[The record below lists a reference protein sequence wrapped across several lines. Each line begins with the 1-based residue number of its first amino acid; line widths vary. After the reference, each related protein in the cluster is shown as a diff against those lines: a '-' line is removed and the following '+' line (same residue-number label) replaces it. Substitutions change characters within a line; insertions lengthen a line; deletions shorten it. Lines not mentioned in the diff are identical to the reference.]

1 MRILAFDT
9 ATEACSAAVCMG
21 DRVVSRFREAP
32 RAQAELLL
40 PMIQSVLDEAGLVL
54 AELDALAFG
63 RGPGSFTGVRLAAS
77 VAQGLAF
84 GASLPVLPVST
95 LAAVALEGLR
105 RAPRADAILA
115 CNDARM
121 SEVYWCPFAREDGG
135 LPRPLGPERVG
146 PPGAVALPDAVPGQ
160 ARALWVGA
168 GRGFLAQASLGP
180 RLEMLGEVFADLP
193 PSAEAMLPLARRD
206 FASGQ
211 ALPAAEALPVY
222 VRDNVAKPVS
232 HS

>member
-1 MRILAFDT
+1 MRILAIDT
-9 ATEACSAAVCMG
+9 ATEACSVALCLG
-21 DRVVSRFREAP
+21 DRVVSRFSEAP

-40 PMIQSVLDEAGLVL
+40 PMIQSVLEEAGVAL

-95 LAAVALEGLR
+95 LAAVAIEAMR
-105 RAPRADAILA
+105 RAPRADAVLA

-121 SEVYWCPFAREDGG
+121 NEVYWCGFLRDSAG
-135 LPRPLGPERVG
+135 LPQPLQPERVG
-146 PPGAVALPDAVPGQ
+146 SPETVALPDMDCGAAP
-160 ARALWVGA
+160 ARWVGA
-168 GRGFLAQASLGP
+168 GRGFIAQPSLGP
-180 RLEMLGEVFADLP
+180 RLPTLVEILADLP
-193 PSAEAMLPLARRD
+193 PAASAMLPLARRD
-206 FASGQ
+206 LAHGK

-222 VRDNVAKPVS
+222 VRDDVVRPVS